1 MMNFEDQRTSV
12 LLEVWDNV
20 PSVLRCVVE
29 VVVLLFLNNE
39 VSELIF
45 AVHVLL
51 KLENILAVKF
61 PLFVR
66 HLLMPEKTKLLY

>member
-1 MMNFEDQRTSV
+1 MNFEDQRTSV
-12 LLEVWDNV
+12 LLEVWDYV

-29 VVVLLFLNNE
+29 VVVLLFLNYE
-39 VSELIF
+39 VSKLIF

>member
-1 MMNFEDQRTSV
+1 M
-12 LLEVWDNV
+12 LEVWDNV

-29 VVVLLFLNNE
+29 VVVLLFLNYE

>member
-1 MMNFEDQRTSV
+1 MNFEDQRTSV